1 MVKHLTV
8 GRGKKRNTKT
18 PQKKKFLHF
27 TAICHIFQYMANLH
41 FIMLIA
47 RVHAICLNG

>member
-1 MVKHLTV
+1 MVRHLTV
-8 GRGKKRNTKT
+8 GRGKNRNANT

-27 TAICHIFQYMANLH
+27 RAICHIFQYTTKLH

-47 RVHAICLNG
+47 RVHVICLNG